1 MLLNQSRVMIQLRCT
16 KKVQDFI
23 GIKKDNLCEI
33 SECETMLGN
42 WMVNIFIQDRRKVIC
57 FMNERTL
64 LSFVLTGVKKTKAKE
79 ALESFP
85 IGLSQ
90 LLTFEAIDSGA
101 IESLIQD
108 SSKIEIT
115 ATNSRKLLGNM
126 NDLIYLYQSLI
137 TAEGGLGHCD
147 MTSIIMKINRTPQRV
162 LDWGNSITVTK
173 ALLQCAT

>member
-1 MLLNQSRVMIQLRCT
+1 MIQLRCT

-33 SECETMLGN
+33 LECESVLGN
-42 WMVNIFIQDRRKVIC
+42 WMANMFIQDRRKVIC

-64 LSFVLTGVKKTKAKE
+64 LSFVLTGVTKAKAKK

-90 LLTFEAIDSGA
+90 LLTFEEIDSGV
-101 IESLIQD
+101 IEFLIQD
-108 SSKIEIT
+108 TSKIEIT
-115 ATNSRKLLGNM
+115 ATNNRKLLGNM

-137 TAEGGLGHCD
+137 TAEGGLGNCD
-147 MTSIIMKINRTPQRV
+147 MTSIIMNINRTPQLV

-173 ALLQCAT
+173 TLLQYAT